1 MDERAEAAPVPVPAP
16 SLARRVARSRG
27 LWLLVGVA
35 LAGWLLVEAIGALGG
50 PAGIRERFGL
60 AAGLLL
66 VPVQVVVSVS
76 PLPGELVAAVSVA
89 IYGPW
94 TGAAL
99 CWLAWLVAAFVE
111 YALVARA
118 ARDLAGPEDLERL
131 PRWLRGLPADRPA
144 FLIVARWLPFGGH
157 LVNATAGARGVP
169 LGRFAWTSACS
180 LVPVSLLFAGVTA
193 GLLGLP

>member
-1 MDERAEAAPVPVPAP
+1 MDERALTEAVPFPPPA
-16 SLARRVARSRG
+16 LWRRLARSRG
-27 LWLLVGVA
+27 LRLLLAVA
-35 LAGWLLVEAIGALGG
+35 LAGWLLLEGIEAMGG
-50 PAGIRERFGL
+50 SAGIRERFGS
-60 AAGLLL
+60 AAAFVL

-99 CWLAWLVAAFVE
+99 AWLGWLLAAFVE
-111 YALVARA
+111 YALVRRA
-118 ARDLAGPEDLERL
+118 ARDLAGAEDLERL
-131 PRWLRGLPADRPA
+131 PRWLRRLPADHPA